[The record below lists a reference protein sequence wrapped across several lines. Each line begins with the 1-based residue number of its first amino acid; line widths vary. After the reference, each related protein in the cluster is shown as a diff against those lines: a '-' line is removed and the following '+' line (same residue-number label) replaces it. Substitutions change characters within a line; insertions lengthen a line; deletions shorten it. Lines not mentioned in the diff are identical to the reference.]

1 MSGGA
6 AGDVARQ
13 LARGDGGLD
22 PAGQV
27 AAVNAGTGAG
37 LTLVGVADHGDSGG
51 AVYVSWP
58 DGRPGVLTRSP
69 ASLERVRQTADVLAG
84 LRADGL
90 PVPRHDLIVELG
102 GGVVAIVQERLPGR
116 PAERLDA
123 TTIDAM
129 VEINER
135 FADLLAGRADVP
147 VPDLGIRE
155 DAWDPRA
162 VALLREHGPR
172 ARRILDRIREVGE
185 SAPLRIDGDDVLHP
199 DLTLGNVLY
208 EAGRVT
214 GVVDWNWGVERGD
227 RRFALVRIYID
238 LYWSL
243 VYPGAVEP
251 SAWERLGTVVETLIE
266 PDLLRAY
273 WANVTLGQLS
283 HWSLEGSKEAVELFL
298 RMGESRLT

>member
-1 MSGGA
+1 M
-6 AGDVARQ
+6 
-13 LARGDGGLD
+13 ARGDGGLD

-27 AAVNAGTGAG
+27 AAVNARTGAG
-37 LTLVGVADHGDSGG
+37 LTLLGKAAHGDSGG
-51 AVYVSWP
+51 ALFVRWP

-69 ASLERVRQTADVLAG
+69 ASLERVRQTADVLAA

-116 PAERLDA
+116 PAARLDA
-123 TTIDAM
+123 AAIDAM

-135 FADLLAGRADVP
+135 FAGLLAGRADVP
-147 VPDLGIRE
+147 VPELGIRE
-155 DAWDPRA
+155 ECWDPRA

-172 ARRILDRIREVGE
+172 ARRMLDRIREVGV

-199 DLTLGNVLY
+199 GLTLGNVLY
-208 EAGRVT
+208 EACRVT

-251 SAWERLGTVVETLIE
+251 SAWERLDTVVETLIE

-273 WANVTLGQLS
+273 WAAVTLGQLS
-283 HWSLEGSKEAVELFL
+283 YWSLEGRSEAVDLFL
-298 RMGESRLT
+298 RLGESRLTP